1 MVKWDFE
8 PPVGGGDTHYSIMRG
23 SKANLVI
30 RQGAEQNFT
39 PELYIEPVGE
49 ADAAYTAEVQNAF
62 KTLADKYPGISLNPI
77 ENGWQVVIPDSYRV
91 GHEAHFGQVTEN
103 YLRYLEEGALPEWE
117 VPNMI
122 TKYYTTTSAWKTVQ

>member
-1 MVKWDFE
+1 MKAASTKAVITFIT
-8 PPVGGGDTHYSIMRG
+8 GGMSIFSIFSG
-23 SKANLVI
+23 
-30 RQGAEQNFT
+30 
-39 PELYIEPVGE
+39 
-49 ADAAYTAEVQNAF
+49 NAF
-62 KTLADKYPGISLNPI
+62 KALADKYPGISLNPI

-122 TKYYTTTSAWKTVQ
+122 TKYYTTTSAWKMVQ

>member
-1 MVKWDFE
+1 M
-8 PPVGGGDTHYSIMRG
+8 
-23 SKANLVI
+23 I

-49 ADAAYTAEVQNAF
+49 AVAAYTAEVQNAF
-62 KTLADKYPGISLNPI
+62 KALADKYPGISLNPI

-122 TKYYTTTSAWKTVQ
+122 TKYYTTTSAWKMVQ